1 MFKNKFLYYIPILY
15 SFKRGGISLQILY
28 GPFLVLVF
36 LILSKSIILSLNT
49 FYIIIFNYL
58 LFKITYEI
66 GYLINDGVSVKT
78 EKTPTIRSDIFKTSY
93 ALKLI
98 LVRILSIILI
108 YILMYFLLDKNI
120 FNYYLNTF
128 TVFIFLILVVY
139 IFHNFIHF
147 IDIKLRIISHFSLH
161 LLRWIALLHF
171 FLISIDPKYVII
183 TFLYFV
189 SIQIMYTYTY
199 IFDHKKFFKNCLRN
213 IRIFSLK
220 ELEKNTGI
228 LTLLVFI
235 LSGYFWKKEGIFF
248 VFFIQVCLFFL
259 LFLRV
264 KVKPFLL
271 TFYDKLK

>member
-36 LILSKSIILSLNT
+36 LILSKNITLSLNT
-49 FYIIIFNYL
+49 LYIIIFNYL

-78 EKTPTIRSDIFKTSY
+78 EKTPTIRSDVFKTSY

-98 LVRILSIILI
+98 LVRMLSIILI

-120 FNYYLNTF
+120 FDYYLNTF
-128 TVFIFLILVVY
+128 IIFISLILAVY
-139 IFHNFIHF
+139 IFHNFIHLF
-147 IDIKLRIISHFSLH
+147 NIKLRIISHFSLH
-161 LLRWIALLHF
+161 LLRWITLLHF
-171 FLISIDPKYVII
+171 FLMLIDPKYTII
-183 TFLYFV
+183 TFLYFI

-199 IFDHKKFFKNCLRN
+199 IFDHKRFFKNCLRD
-213 IRIFSLK
+213 IKIFSLK

-228 LTLLVFI
+228 LTILVFI

-248 VFFIQVCLFFL
+248 VFFIWTCLFFL